1 MAMRLAISDE
11 MIETLKSHVS
21 FGTRADLQ
29 DFVADAMN
37 TYIQL
42 GALVARGNN
51 LYVQR
56 MDQLGTPLVPLR
68 LPVQTQPLQPQDK
81 TAGLART

>member
-68 LPVQTQPLQPQDK
+68 LPVQTQPVQPQDK
-81 TAGLART
+81 TAGGARK

>member
-1 MAMRLAISDE
+1 MAMRLTISDE

-81 TAGLART
+81 TAGGART

>member
-1 MAMRLAISDE
+1 

-29 DFVADAMN
+29 EFVADAMN

-56 MDQLGTPLVPLR
+56 IDQLGTPLVPLR
-68 LPVQTQPLQPQDK
+68 LPVQTQPLQSKDK
-81 TAGLART
+81 TAEGART

>member
-1 MAMRLAISDE
+1 MAMRLKISDE

-42 GALVARGNN
+42 AALVAP
-51 LYVQR
+51 
-56 MDQLGTPLVPLR
+56 TPHCAKMRVKWSGHWRIL
-68 LPVQTQPLQPQDK
+68 DK
-81 TAGLART
+81 PAKAPH

>member
-1 MAMRLAISDE
+1 MAMRLTISDE

-56 MDQLGTPLVPLR
+56 IDQLGTPLVPLR

-81 TAGLART
+81 TAGGARK

>member
-1 MAMRLAISDE
+1 MAMRLTISDE

-29 DFVADAMN
+29 EFVADAMN

-56 MDQLGTPLVPLR
+56 IDQLGTPLVPLR

-81 TAGLART
+81 TAGGARK

>member
-1 MAMRLAISDE
+1 MAMRLTISDE

-42 GALVARGNN
+42 GALPEMDTVAME
-51 LYVQR
+51 VFISH
-56 MDQLGTPLVPLR
+56 PLE
-68 LPVQTQPLQPQDK
+68 
-81 TAGLART
+81 

>member
-1 MAMRLAISDE
+1 MAMRLTISDE

-37 TYIQL
+37 
-42 GALVARGNN
+42 
-51 LYVQR
+51 
-56 MDQLGTPLVPLR
+56 
-68 LPVQTQPLQPQDK
+68 
-81 TAGLART
+81 

>member
-1 MAMRLAISDE
+1 MAMRLTISDE

-68 LPVQTQPLQPQDK
+68 LPVQSQPPQSKDK
-81 TAGLART
+81 TAGGGRA

>member
-11 MIETLKSHVS
+11 MIDTLKSHVS

-68 LPVQTQPLQPQDK
+68 LPVQTQPVQPQDK
-81 TAGLART
+81 TAGGARK

>member
-1 MAMRLAISDE
+1 MAMRLTISDE

-68 LPVQTQPLQPQDK
+68 LPVQTQPVQPQDK
-81 TAGLART
+81 TAGGARK

>member
-1 MAMRLAISDE
+1 MAMRLTISDE

-81 TAGLART
+81 TAGGARK